1 MKHLYTPLSVLLL
14 ASSSQ
19 AQITNGSF
27 EDANGP
33 SLAGW
38 EWTCETPSSEMD
50 APVDGGT
57 WSAWKQPGH
66 AKGCFPNYLFQR
78 IPNVNYGVPY
88 ILSGWGKCPVGD
100 VAFCLGATI
109 GFGTI
114 SNGSFTLAQSVT
126 SSGPDWTYLNVE
138 HVFDPGVG
146 DTAIVMLS
154 AGFIGGPINPIP
166 AGFDQISLSIFESV
180 QENSAPRVSLFP
192 DPAVDMLHVGSVVP
206 MTRIEVLDEQG
217 HVVLNRPTSG
227 TTVHMDVSALSAGSY
242 FLRTTTAQG
251 DITERFIKK

>member
-88 ILSGWGKCPVGD
+88 ILSGWGKCPIGD

-180 QENSAPRVSLFP
+180 QENQALHISLFP
-192 DPAVDMLHVGSVVP
+192 DPASDILRVGSSVP
-206 MTRIEVLDEQG
+206 MTGLEVLDGQG
-217 HVVLNRPTSG
+217 RSVRRVPANG
-227 TTVHMDVSALSAGSY
+227 TTVHVDVSALSGGCY
-242 FLRTTTAQG
+242 TVRITTAQG
-251 DITERFIKK
+251 ASIARFVRQ